1 MKFGRSQIN
10 NPTPASINFWV
21 RVWTVAGGIILTGME
36 SFPFHTVSGMVESTV
51 KWFLGL
57 TIALANGLA
66 PLFGA
71 EINSKTVS
79 VDQVTAIEEKKEG
92 G

>member
-1 MKFGRSQIN
+1 MKFGRKQIN

-21 RVWTVAGGIILTGME
+21 RVWTVSAGIILTSME
-36 SFPFHTVSGMVESTV
+36 YIPFHTVSGVFESTM
-51 KWFLGL
+51 KWFLGM

-71 EINSKTVS
+71 EVKTDTVP
-79 VDQVTAIEEKKEG
+79 VDKVTAIEEEK
-92 G
+92 

>member
-1 MKFGRSQIN
+1 MKFGRKQIG

-21 RVWTVAGGIILTGME
+21 RVWTVAGGVLLTGME
-36 SFPFHTVSGMVESTV
+36 SFPFHTVSGVIESTI

-57 TIALANGLA
+57 TIALGNALA

-71 EINSKTVS
+71 EVGSSKTVP
-79 VDQVTAIEEKKEG
+79 IEDVKVMEENK
-92 G
+92 

>member
-1 MKFGRSQIN
+1 MKFGRKQIN

-21 RVWTVAGGIILTGME
+21 RVWTISAGIILTSME
-36 SFPFHTVSGMVESTV
+36 SIPFHTVSGMVESTM

-57 TIALANGLA
+57 SIALGNGLA

-71 EINSKTVS
+71 EIKGTV
-79 VDQVTAIEEKKEG
+79 VDVDKVTAVEEK
-92 G
+92 